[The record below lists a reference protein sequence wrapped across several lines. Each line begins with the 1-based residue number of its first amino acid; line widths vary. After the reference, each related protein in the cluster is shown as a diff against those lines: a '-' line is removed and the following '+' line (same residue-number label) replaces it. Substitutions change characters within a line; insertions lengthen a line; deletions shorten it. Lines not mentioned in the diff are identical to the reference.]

1 MYVKEFVSYWEK
13 KNRGQI
19 YDKMVAHV
27 PRSPSSPI
35 IRIFIRKTTNH
46 TRIYSSI
53 LEGWHE
59 SWKGGTRGV
68 DGPLIVWGIHI
79 RAPSNHLCHN
89 FNHGVIMV
97 LYPLVNRW

>member
-1 MYVKEFVSYWEK
+1 MHVKEFVSYWEK

-59 SWKGGTRGV
+59 GRRW
-68 DGPLIVWGIHI
+68 
-79 RAPSNHLCHN
+79 PSNSVGNPYTC
-89 FNHGVIMV
+89 
-97 LYPLVNRW
+97 PLEPFVP